1 MINAERAS
9 RLLCFLSGEFES
21 DNITMSLVHA
31 SSDSFSTL
39 IFLGTPTILPFSS
52 SEIVKTSIAS
62 SAFPSLHPVLGE
74 FSSSVVVLAF
84 TSKMCLLTSSLSPS
98 LELSHEIRHS
108 SSFAGSGALVEFL
121 VALDGTPLLAE
132 GGQGLFSEV
141 RVALAMLGELWVD
154 HLKPVVLWV
163 CLVIV
168 VS

>member
-1 MINAERAS
+1 M
-9 RLLCFLSGEFES
+9 
-21 DNITMSLVHA
+21 
-31 SSDSFSTL
+31 
-39 IFLGTPTILPFSS
+39 
-52 SEIVKTSIAS
+52 
-62 SAFPSLHPVLGE
+62 
-74 FSSSVVVLAF
+74 
-84 TSKMCLLTSSLSPS
+84 SSLSPS
-98 LELSHEIRHS
+98 LELSHEIRPS
-108 SSFAGSGALVEFL
+108 SSVAGSGALVEFL